1 MKFGS
6 RRMICGAI
14 GTAAVWLLS
23 VALVG
28 GQATPAQ
35 DTARSQMLAE
45 EYFENVTVLT
55 GISVD
60 EFMGTMGVFSAALG
74 LSCENCHTA
83 SSNNWALYANETP
96 FKETARRMVRMMAD
110 INEQNFGGRQ
120 VVTCF
125 TCHRGSTGKPLVT
138 SSLNLLY
145 SAPAPD
151 ELDVLVPPAF
161 DGGPTVEQILDRYLE
176 AVGGAQAA
184 AALTSYVATGTY
196 SGYGPEG
203 APRPLEIYARAP
215 NQKMT
220 AVRDPGAGDNTTTFS
235 GTAAWHSAPFRPYDV
250 LEFHGAELESGGV
263 EVELTFPANVKQAL
277 TGMRTSDDF
286 IDGRILQVVQ
296 GFKGAVIVTMYFDEE
311 TGLLTRLVRST
322 PSPVGRLPVRIDYS
336 DYRDVAGILMP
347 FRWTTTW
354 LDGRS
359 NFELSEV
366 QPNVAIDEARFA
378 RPAPPNP
385 Y

>member
-1 MKFGS
+1 MKFPTTL
-6 RRMICGAI
+6 MVCGAG
-14 GTAAVWLLS
+14 GTAVAWLLS
-23 VALVG
+23 VVLV
-28 GQATPAQ
+28 AAPAQ
-35 DTARSQMLAE
+35 DTARNQMLSE

-83 SSNNWALYANETP
+83 SSDDWALYAQETP
-96 FKETARRMVRMMAD
+96 FKATARRMVRMMAS

-125 TCHRGSTGKPLVT
+125 TCHRGSTGRPLVVP
-138 SSLNLLY
+138 SLNLLY
-145 SAPAPD
+145 GAPAPD
-151 ELDVLVPPAF
+151 ELDVLVPPALP
-161 DGGPTVEQILDRYLE
+161 GGPTVEQILDRYLE

-184 AALTSYVATGTY
+184 AALTGYVARGTY

-203 APRPLEIYARAP
+203 APRAVEIYARAP

-220 AVRDPGAGDNTTTFS
+220 VVRDPGAGDNTTTFS
-235 GTAAWHSAPFRPYDV
+235 GTAAWHSAPFRPYEV
-250 LEFHGAELESGGV
+250 LELHETELESARA
-263 EVELTFPANVKQAL
+263 EAELTFPANIKQVL
-277 TGMRTSDDF
+277 TGMRASDDF
-286 IDGRILQVVQ
+286 IDGRILKVVQ
-296 GFKGAVIVTMYFDEE
+296 GFKGAAIVTMYFDEE
-311 TGLLTRLVRST
+311 TGFLTRLVRST
-322 PSPVGRLPVRIDYS
+322 PSPVGRLPVRTDYS
-336 DYRDVAGILMP
+336 DYRDVAGLMMP

-359 NFELSEV
+359 NFELTEV
-366 QPNVAIDEARFA
+366 QPNVPIAPAVFA
-378 RPAPPNP
+378 RPAPPDP

>member
-1 MKFGS
+1 
-6 RRMICGAI
+6 MICGAI
-14 GTAAVWLLS
+14 GTAALWLLS

-28 GQATPAQ
+28 GQAAPAQ
-35 DTARSQMLAE
+35 EAAQNQILSE
-45 EYFENVTVLT
+45 EYFQNVTVLT
-55 GISVD
+55 GLSVD
-60 EFMGTMGVFSAALG
+60 QFMGTMGVFSAALG

-83 SSNNWALYANETP
+83 SSDNWALYANETP

-145 SAPAPD
+145 GAPAPD

-161 DGGPTVEQILDRYLE
+161 DGGPTVDQILDRYLE

-203 APRPLEIYARAP
+203 TPRPVEIYARAP
-215 NQKMT
+215 NQRT
-220 AVRDPGAGDNTTTFS
+220 TVVREPAAGDNTTTFS

-250 LEFHGAELESGGV
+250 LELHEAELESARA
-263 EVELTFPANVKQAL
+263 EAELAFPANIKQIL

-296 GFKGAVIVTMYFDEE
+296 GFKGAAIITMYFDEE

-322 PSPVGRLPVRIDYS
+322 PSPVGRLPVRTDYS
-336 DYRDVAGILMP
+336 DYRDVAGLMMP
-347 FRWTTTW
+347 FTWTTTW

-359 NFELSEV
+359 NFELAEV
-366 QPNVAIDEARFA
+366 QPNVAIDDARFA
-378 RPAPPNP
+378 RPAPPTP